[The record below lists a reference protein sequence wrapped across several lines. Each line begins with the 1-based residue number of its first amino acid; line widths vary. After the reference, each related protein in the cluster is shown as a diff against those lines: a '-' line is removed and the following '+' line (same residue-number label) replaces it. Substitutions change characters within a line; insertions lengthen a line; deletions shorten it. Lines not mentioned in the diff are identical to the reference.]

1 MFRNKEKFRYN
12 EILEGVYME
21 KFTEKIF
28 ERATLKGITEYL
40 LFGSDSK
47 EEIKDYE
54 TRLEEAYLEYEK
66 VVLQCDERQR
76 EELLDSAN
84 EMGSE
89 IASVYAEIGIR
100 VGMLLMKDIFV
111 I

>member
-12 EILEGVYME
+12 ETLEGVPME

-54 TRLEEAYLEYEK
+54 VRLEEAYLEYEK

-76 EELLDSAN
+76 ENLLDSAN
-84 EMGSE
+84 EMVAE
-89 IASVYAEIGIR
+89 TASIYTEIGIQ
-100 VGMLLMKDIFV
+100 VGILLMKEFFML
-111 I
+111 